1 MDFTSHN
8 APIIRKIADA
18 LLSTSIGETITY
30 AALDRAAGVSVQ
42 ARNYLLQAAMRL
54 VNKESGVWFGNV
66 RGVGYVRHTQGEVG
80 ADIDQGLLR
89 VRRIA
94 RRKME
99 RSANAVKYGNDI
111 SDEQLRTIYSRQ
123 AAIGLI
129 QHMTY
134 QRNLPV
140 IPPGTA
146 PPPTVDTIRSS
157 MEALRSHS
165 KFQKK

>member
-1 MDFTSHN
+1 MQRIQAHK
-8 APIIRKIADA
+8 IRIYPDSEQQ
-18 LLSTSIGETITY
+18 LL
-30 AALDRAAGVSVQ
+30 
-42 ARNYLLQAAMRL
+42 
-54 VNKESGVWFGNV
+54 
-66 RGVGYVRHTQGEVG
+66 
-80 ADIDQGLLR
+80 LLR
-89 VRRIA
+89 TFGCCRLLYNLA
-94 RRKME
+94 L
-99 RSANAVKYGNDI
+99 
-111 SDEQLRTIYSRQ
+111 EQRNVFWRPGRLRTIYSRQ